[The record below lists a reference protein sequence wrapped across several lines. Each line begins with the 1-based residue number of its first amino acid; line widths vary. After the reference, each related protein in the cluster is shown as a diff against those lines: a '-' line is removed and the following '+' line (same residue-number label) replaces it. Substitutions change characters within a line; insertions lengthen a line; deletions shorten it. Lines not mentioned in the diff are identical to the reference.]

1 MKTSIHTEVC
11 EKLNTYMRTLE
22 DQGYFNGAVL
32 VTQENQILLSKG
44 FGMASFEHDIRN
56 TSTTK
61 FRLGAITKSFTAI
74 AIIQLQD
81 QGLLNVNDPISL
93 YIPNY
98 PNGNIITIDHLL
110 TNASG
115 IQDYPTFPYYW
126 EKTMRLYSTIEQTI
140 ESFKDKPLQF
150 APGEGYNYTS
160 SPFILL
166 SYIIEKVSGMSYQ
179 KYITDNILSPLN
191 MRNTGVE
198 DGRTLLKHCASG
210 YSICKGIIPTEYVDM
225 SLHAGAGGMY
235 STVEDLYL
243 WDQAL
248 SRNGI
253 LSQQQWEQLFGSN
266 TSPFGSY
273 GWVVTEQFINNKPRK
288 RVWHSGTMNG
298 FYSEF
303 NRYIDENITIIVLSN
318 VNLTPVDVICEC
330 LAQIVMGEEVLPPNP
345 VSRISIASDELR
357 KFAGIYNIGEEEIT
371 SKDFGR
377 VTELRDALDK
387 LSSIDKPKFA
397 VGLFYEIFYQH
408 GIDPSRTVVVTY
420 EDDTIYLFMQKNKGA
435 WFKYEIVPISK
446 QDNLLVCT
454 TLHVKE
460 QIEFR
465 IEPNGRLR
473 LFHIDPH
480 GHRTDA
486 INFFPILKEWVK

>member
-1 MKTSIHTEVC
+1 MKTSVYIEVS
-11 EKLNTYMRTLE
+11 EKLNTYMNTLA
-22 DQGYFNGAVL
+22 DQGYFNGVVL
-32 VTQENQILLSKG
+32 VAKENQILLSKG
-44 FGMASFEHDIRN
+44 FGMANFEHDVRN

-98 PNGNIITIDHLL
+98 PNGNIITIHHLL
-110 TNASG
+110 TNSSG
-115 IQDYPTFPYYW
+115 IPDYPTIPLYW

-150 APGEGYNYTS
+150 SPGEDYNYTS

-179 KYITDNILSPLN
+179 KYITDSILSPLN
-191 MRNTGVE
+191 MRNTGIE
-198 DGRTLLKHCASG
+198 DGRTLLKHFASG
-210 YSICKGIIPTEYVDM
+210 YSICKGVIPTEYVDI

-243 WDQAL
+243 WDKAL
-248 SRNGI
+248 SRDGI
-253 LSQQQWEQLFGSN
+253 LTQQQWEKLFGSN

-288 RVWHSGTMNG
+288 RAWHNGTMNG

-303 NRYIDENITIIVLSN
+303 NRYIDENITIIILSN
-318 VNLTPVDVICEC
+318 VNLTPVDVICER
-330 LAQIVMGEEVLPPNP
+330 LAKIVMGEEVRPLNP
-345 VSRISIASDELR
+345 VTRISIASDELR
-357 KFAGIYNIGEEEIT
+357 KYAGIYNTGEET
-371 SKDFGR
+371 HSKDSVE
-377 VTELRDALDK
+377 VTQLREALDK
-387 LSSIDKPKFA
+387 LTSIDKPKFA
-397 VGLFYEIFYQH
+397 VGLFYEIFYQY
-408 GIDPSRTVVVTY
+408 GIDPTKTVVVTY

-446 QDNLLVCT
+446 QDNSLTCI
-454 TLHVKE
+454 TLHIE
-460 QIEFR
+460 ERIEFR

-473 LFHIDPH
+473 LTHLDPH
-480 GHRTDA
+480 GHRTEA
-486 INFFPILKEWVK
+486 LN